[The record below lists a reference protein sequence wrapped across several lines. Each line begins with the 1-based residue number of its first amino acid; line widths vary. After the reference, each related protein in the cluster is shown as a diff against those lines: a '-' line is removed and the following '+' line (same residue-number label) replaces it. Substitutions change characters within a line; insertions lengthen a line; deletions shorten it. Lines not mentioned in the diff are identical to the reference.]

1 MHYLKE
7 DEYSDEKSQ
16 MTAQRTIKFYNALS
30 KDLTLFEYQQYKA
43 WFENVHYAFDLLS
56 QPVIRR
62 NLNTSKLEVNFD
74 ITILN
79 TLEESKKMIKLHLG
93 RNKPWFDCLCSY
105 LKLLSSWNFAGFS
118 TSIDIPHLGHALV
131 KYEDELKSKLRMMR
145 HLIIRTNALRMSV
158 EIVFVSIM
166 RPQLKKIDRAF
177 KAGLSQIQWL
187 SNDFGAYVKN
197 VEKVNFFDLQLK
209 FFPNFF

>member
-62 NLNTSKLEVNFD
+62 NLSTSKLEVNFD

-93 RNKPWFDCLCSY
+93 RNKP
-105 LKLLSSWNFAGFS
+105 
-118 TSIDIPHLGHALV
+118 
-131 KYEDELKSKLRMMR
+131 
-145 HLIIRTNALRMSV
+145 
-158 EIVFVSIM
+158 
-166 RPQLKKIDRAF
+166 
-177 KAGLSQIQWL
+177 
-187 SNDFGAYVKN
+187 
-197 VEKVNFFDLQLK
+197 
-209 FFPNFF
+209 